1 MSGVPSGGAPFP
13 DVLAQAS
20 PRVPELDFVIPGD
33 PAAFTGGYEYARR
46 IVEGLRTLG
55 WNVMVRGLDASFP
68 SPTPSALAHAR
79 GTFARIPDGSTV
91 LVDGLAFGAMAEI
104 AAAEAHRLR
113 LVALVHHPLAL
124 ETGLEDGRAQAL
136 RISEASALAA
146 ARKVI
151 TTSAATAR
159 ALADYGVPL
168 ERTAVVE
175 PGTDRAPLARGSSGR
190 VLELLCVSTVVPR
203 KGHGVLV
210 EALAPLVDRP
220 WRLTCVGSLARAPKT
235 VAALRQRIAKL
246 RLAGRVRFAGEV
258 DRTALERYYD
268 HADAFVLATFHE
280 GYGMALAEALARG
293 LPIVSTLA
301 GAVPDTVP
309 PDAGLLVRPGD
320 PVTLRGAL
328 ARFLDEPD
336 LRAGLAAGARAARER
351 LPSWSESCARLS
363 HALDSVGGD

>member
-1 MSGVPSGGAPFP
+1 MSGVPSAGAP
-13 DVLAQAS
+13 DLLAPAS
-20 PRVPELDFVIPGD
+20 PRVPELDFIIPGD

-46 IVEGLRTLG
+46 VVEGLRALG

-68 SPTPSALAHAR
+68 TPTPSALAHAR
-79 GTFARIPDGSTV
+79 TTFARIPDGAIV
-91 LVDGLAFGAMAEI
+91 LVDGLAFGAMPGI

-124 ETGLEDGRAQAL
+124 ETGLENGHAEAL
-136 RISEASALAA
+136 RTSEASALAA
-146 ARKVI
+146 ARKVV

-159 ALADYGVPL
+159 ALADYGVAL
-168 ERTAVVE
+168 ERTTVVE
-175 PGTDRAPLARGSSGR
+175 PGTDPAPLARGSRGR
-190 VLELLCVSTVVPR
+190 VLELLCVSAVVPR
-203 KGHGVLV
+203 KGHAVLL

-220 WRLTCVGSLARAPKT
+220 WRLTCVGGLARAPKT
-235 VAALRQRIAKL
+235 VAALRQSIAKL

-258 DRTALERYYD
+258 DRAALERYYD

-293 LPIVSTLA
+293 LPVVSTRA

-309 PDAGLLVRPGD
+309 PDAGLLVAPGD
-320 PVTLRGAL
+320 AVPLRAAL

-336 LRAGLAAGARAARER
+336 LRASLAAGARAARER
-351 LPSWSESCARLS
+351 LPSWAESCARLA
-363 HALDSVGGD
+363 HALESVAGD